1 MNDTTPLLART
12 FDELDVGECQVTRRR
27 TLTEADV
34 VTWCA
39 YTGDSFW
46 LHTDAVAAG
55 ESMFGQRIVP
65 GIMVFAYATGL
76 GVPPGSATIL
86 ANYGTDRLR
95 YPRPTLIGDS
105 IRLEIE
111 VVAKDER
118 DAGTGIVTF
127 RWDAVNQNDVTVCAS
142 QLKVLMARRPAS
154 GATS

>member
-1 MNDTTPLLART
+1 MSGPTALLART
-12 FDELDVGECQVTRRR
+12 FDDLAVGEREVTRRR

-46 LHTDAVAAG
+46 LHTDAVAAA
-55 ESMFGQRIVP
+55 ESMFGQRVVP

-86 ANYGTDRLR
+86 ANYGTERLR

-111 VVAKDER
+111 VLAKDDR
-118 DAGTGIVTF
+118 DAETGIVTF

-142 QLKVLMARRPAS
+142 WLKVLMARRAVM
-154 GATS
+154 GAAQ